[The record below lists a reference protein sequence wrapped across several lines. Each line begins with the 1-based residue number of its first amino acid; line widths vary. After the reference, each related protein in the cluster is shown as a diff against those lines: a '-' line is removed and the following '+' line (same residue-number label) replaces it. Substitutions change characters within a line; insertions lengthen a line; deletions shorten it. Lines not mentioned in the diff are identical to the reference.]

1 MNDLYR
7 FSPLENESDVSVVWE
22 YLVAELEQLSQ
33 TLLDE
38 DLPINTLKIFAH
50 YPEEYD
56 FLYKYISSLGPAAPF
71 NSDTSYY
78 ATVERQ
84 IGGHG
89 IKYLG
94 VRGVDPYRL
103 HVGCGDYEIANFE
116 EIAEKFA
123 GKSDYVRRFRED
135 MVEIW
140 HPDFDVLGYIVP
152 PL

>member
-7 FSPLENESDVSVVWE
+7 FSPLTNESEISAVWE
-22 YLVAELEQLSQ
+22 YLVVELEKLSQ
-33 TLLDE
+33 TLLHE
-38 DLPINTLKIFAH
+38 KLPINTLKIFAH

-56 FLYKYISSLGPAAPF
+56 FLYKYISELGPAAPF

-78 ATVERQ
+78 ATVEQQ
-84 IGGHG
+84 IGGYD

-103 HVGCGDYEIANFE
+103 HVGCGDYEITNFE
-116 EIAEKFA
+116 EVAEESA
-123 GKSDYVRRFRED
+123 GKSDYIRRFRED

-140 HPDFDVLGYIVP
+140 HPDYDVLGYIVP
-152 PL
+152 VL